1 MISQEYSLKKNILYC
16 ISGFAAGIINGLLGA
31 AGGMILVP
39 MMNKIGI
46 KAKKSHANSVIVIL
60 IISIFSAVLYL
71 SRNFVKI
78 EDVYPY
84 ILFGVIG
91 SLIGAVLL
99 TKIKDLWIKKI
110 FALLMIWAA
119 VRLLIK

>member
-1 MISQEYSLKKNILYC
+1 MKKNILYC